1 MNIMA
6 CFQNRQT
13 LATGVRPSP
22 GAATSVGQERMELR
36 KNLPVANLAVA
47 GDGHTPCFENTPEIV
62 SCVSWFQT

>member
-13 LATGVRPSP
+13 LAAGVRPTP

-62 SCVSWFQT
+62 SCVPWFQT